1 MVVTLSFSRCSSGAA
16 DNKAIIIQAR
26 VTDGAASTISIKKNS
41 SGMPTRAALRRFFTS
56 SRTIPN
62 KKAQCIPETAVTCVT
77 PVSESWL

>member
-26 VTDGAASTISIKKNS
+26 VTDGAAPTISIKKEQQRNANE
-41 SGMPTRAALRRFFTS
+41 GRFAAVFHQQPHHT
-56 SRTIPN
+56 
-62 KKAQCIPETAVTCVT
+62 KQKAQCIPETAVTCVT